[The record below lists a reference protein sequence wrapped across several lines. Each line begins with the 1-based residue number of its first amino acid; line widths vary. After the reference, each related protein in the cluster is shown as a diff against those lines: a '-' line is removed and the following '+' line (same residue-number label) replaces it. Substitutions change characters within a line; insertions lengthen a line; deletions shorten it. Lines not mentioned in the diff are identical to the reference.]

1 MKITVRVEPE
11 QGSKHLHR
19 VLILCEE
26 AGTVFNSGKIYQSEP
41 IHGVGHANQE
51 ARRLAYA
58 LEVLGH
64 EVETLAIELAAAA

>member
-1 MKITVRVEPE
+1 MKITVRVEQE
-11 QGSKHLHR
+11 LGSKHLHR

-26 AGTVFNSGKIYQSEP
+26 AGTIFNSGKIYQSEP
-41 IHGVGHANQE
+41 IHGAGHANQE

-64 EVETLAIELAAAA
+64 EVQAETIELAAA